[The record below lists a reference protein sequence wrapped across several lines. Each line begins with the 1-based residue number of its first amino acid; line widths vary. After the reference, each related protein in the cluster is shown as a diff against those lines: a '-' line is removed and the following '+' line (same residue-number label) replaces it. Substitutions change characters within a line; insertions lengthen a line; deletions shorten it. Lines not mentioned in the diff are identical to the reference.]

1 LPDKSSKIFEFFGFF
16 LALIRKGTNN
26 QGSVQF
32 FLTIA
37 AHPSRKWER
46 VMSDSALDRQ
56 VQIAL
61 RGDKK
66 REKLAEHISE
76 LTAQIANATFKFSQ
90 DVKSAY
96 ESAVVPKR
104 RLSDRDFDEVDQAKL
119 TLGAFSF
126 FMHILDR
133 YLLGIDS
140 RLLRQ
145 TVLDFIF
152 ENLADTYAK
161 SFPGSPAETE
171 TFVFNHYNGR
181 VSHLADVPTI
191 IGAGPEDR
199 NSALGRASRAICDE
213 DLGRDDRRL
222 VSIVGT
228 GLMDGLE
235 TLAFADHIA
244 VMAQALSLPGDLRNT
259 A

>member
-1 LPDKSSKIFEFFGFF
+1 
-16 LALIRKGTNN
+16 
-26 QGSVQF
+26 
-32 FLTIA
+32 
-37 AHPSRKWER
+37 
-46 VMSDSALDRQ
+46 MSISALDRQ

-66 REKLAEHISE
+66 REELAEHISE
-76 LTAQIANATFKFSQ
+76 LTARIANATFKFSQ

-104 RLSDRDFDEVDQAKL
+104 RLADRDFDEIDQAKL

-140 RLLRQ
+140 RFLRQ

-152 ENLADTYAK
+152 ENLAETYAK

-171 TFVFNHYNGR
+171 MFVFNHYNGR
-181 VSHLADVPTI
+181 VSQLADVPTI
-191 IGAGPEDR
+191 IGA
-199 NSALGRASRAICDE
+199 
-213 DLGRDDRRL
+213 
-222 VSIVGT
+222 
-228 GLMDGLE
+228 
-235 TLAFADHIA
+235 
-244 VMAQALSLPGDLRNT
+244 
-259 A
+259 